1 MPPDASHALPARIDA
16 VIFDLD
22 GTLIDSEP
30 DLRAG
35 LNKLLAEMDRRPVV
49 RDEVV
54 MMVGDGV
61 PKLVERALGATGGV
75 PDGGL
80 DAAVA
85 RFLGFYE
92 GAAADLTEPF
102 PGAGEILRDL
112 KAAGAKLGI
121 CTNKPEAPTREIL
134 ASFGFDAHVAAVVGG
149 ATLGDV
155 RKPDPRHLAAVLERL
170 GVAADGAVMV
180 GDNANDVAT
189 ARGLGVPA
197 VAVSFGYSRGPVAA
211 LEADHVIDRFDELW
225 AVLAGLA

>member
-1 MPPDASHALPARIDA
+1 MLHATPTTLPDHIDA

-35 LNKLLAEMDRRPVV
+35 LNRLFDELGRRHVT

-61 PKLVERALGATGGV
+61 PKLVERGLDATGGI
-75 PDGGL
+75 PADGL
-80 DAAVA
+80 DAHVA
-85 RFLGFYE
+85 RFLEFYE

-102 PGAGEILRDL
+102 PGAGDILRDL
-112 KAAGAKLGI
+112 KAAGARLGI
-121 CTNKPEAPTREIL
+121 CTNKPEAPTHEIL
-134 ASFGFDAHVAAVVGG
+134 ASFGFDAHIDAVVGG
-149 ATLGDV
+149 DTLGDI
-155 RKPDPRHLAAVLERL
+155 RKPDPRHLAAVLEKL
-170 GVAADGAVMV
+170 GVSADRAVMV

-197 VAVSFGYSRGPVAA
+197 IAVAFGYSRGPVAA
-211 LEADHVIDRFDELW
+211 LNADVVIERFDDLW